1 MKRTILLLS
10 LLHSLGLCVVAGDFS
25 AREHG
30 IVNLKTVDVIID
42 GKVAEGEYP
51 THFTDS
57 HTGIGVSWV
66 SDGKLLYVALESPH
80 KGWAAISFGEQKI
93 RGSSMIIAYHDPSG
107 RRVDEHMGSWVSTH
121 KAIEKPKLVDFK
133 TAKTNSGMIV
143 EFSMPLALSNGQ
155 IIVPGQSMPFMLA
168 YHKSKTSF
176 KGRPSRK
183 SLRTL
188 YLGKPEQEG
197 QGEQPAPVDTTKK

>member
-1 MKRTILLLS
+1 MKRTILFLS
-10 LLHSLGLCVVAGDFS
+10 LLLCSILALAG
-25 AREHG
+25 EKPHG
-30 IVNLKTVDVIID
+30 IVSLKTVDVIID

-57 HTGIGVSWV
+57 YTGIGVNWV

-80 KGWAAISFGEQKI
+80 KGWVAISFGNEKI

-121 KAIEKPKLVDFK
+121 KAIEKPKLVDFR
-133 TAKTNSGMIV
+133 TARTNSGMIV

-155 IIVPGQSMPFMLA
+155 AIVPGQPMPFMLA
-168 YHKSKTSF
+168 YHKTKTSF

-183 SLRTL
+183 SLSSL
-188 YLGKPEQEG
+188 ILGKPEQEG
-197 QGEQPAPVDTTKK
+197 QGEPEPAAPADTTKK